1 MVKPGLQN
9 ICGYKHIT
17 SIILLTVF
25 ALIFFYLLARKP
37 NLEIFFIYSNKF
49 FHNFHLAVS
58 SFTCPGLQASGLA
71 QRLILMKFVLIWL
84 NLSYKTS
91 EEINI
96 CFVMYESFYIFS
108 TTDFSRNSKIFNLQY
123 KIYRSYDYKYIG
135 QMTGADI
142 KAKILLLMVNL
153 PLMLSCE
160 RSGGGG
166 GGNMSSPLLTV
177 TASLTPLTPF
187 IN

>member
-1 MVKPGLQN
+1 
-9 ICGYKHIT
+9 
-17 SIILLTVF
+17 
-25 ALIFFYLLARKP
+25 
-37 NLEIFFIYSNKF
+37 
-49 FHNFHLAVS
+49 
-58 SFTCPGLQASGLA
+58 
-71 QRLILMKFVLIWL
+71 
-84 NLSYKTS
+84 
-91 EEINI
+91 
-96 CFVMYESFYIFS
+96 
-108 TTDFSRNSKIFNLQY
+108 
-123 KIYRSYDYKYIG
+123 
-135 QMTGADI
+135 MTGANI